1 MVHLF
6 MEVENF
12 LSVLGGGDLC
22 RSNMVRV
29 ANAEPSL
36 KIIVQFAKD
45 RWRLFGPLN
54 DVIYEQALTFLQDFL
69 RENKRTRQ
77 CANHHSF
84 ANERI

>member
-12 LSVLGGGDLC
+12 LSVLGGGDLW

-29 ANAEPSL
+29 AYTEPSHDNST
-36 KIIVQFAKD
+36 ICQ
-45 RWRLFGPLN
+45 RQMTLFGPLN
-54 DVIYEQALTFLQDFL
+54 DVIYEQALTFPQDFL
-69 RENKRTRQ
+69 RESKRTTR